1 MQVEWDGYDVEPP
14 AVDAIVMQTR
24 STKLLQEA
32 IQDNPSYEKLVKMGI
47 SHEQAKMKA
56 DSLREDQG
64 SRETG
69 QEAHR
74 EVEQGLG

>member
-1 MQVEWDGYDVEPP
+1 MEWDGYNAERA

-47 SHEQAKMKA
+47 SQEQAKMKA